1 MRILQAKENAKRRER
16 ERIEK
21 GRRNGQKFVNTS
33 TALSYSILFVDANT
47 VVDFFHLYRDRENF
61 VYEVDITRDDPETG
75 EPGQKYTL
83 YVSARCCFTIH
94 YGC

>member
-1 MRILQAKENAKRRER
+1 MRSLQAKENAKRRER

-21 GRRNGQKFVNTS
+21 GRRNSQKFVNTS
-33 TALSYSILFVDANT
+33 TALSYHILLVDANT
-47 VVDFFHLYRDRENF
+47 LLDFFHLYRDRENF

-83 YVSARCCFTIH
+83 YVSARGCFTM
-94 YGC
+94 YFRF

>member
-1 MRILQAKENAKRRER
+1 MRSLQAKENAKRRER

-33 TALSYSILFVDANT
+33 IAISHPIMFVDANT
-47 VVDFFHLYRDRENF
+47 LVDFFHLYRDRENF

-75 EPGQKYTL
+75 EHGQKYTL
-83 YVSARCCFTIH
+83 YVSACGCFITYYRC
-94 YGC
+94 